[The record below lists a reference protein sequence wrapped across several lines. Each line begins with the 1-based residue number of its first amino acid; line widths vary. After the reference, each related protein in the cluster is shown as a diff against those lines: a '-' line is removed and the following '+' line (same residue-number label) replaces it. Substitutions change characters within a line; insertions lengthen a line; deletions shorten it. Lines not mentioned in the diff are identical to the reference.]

1 MKILAFDTATMETT
15 CALVDGKKVVAES
28 SVNSRASH
36 SEGLVSMIDHMLPS
50 VGWAMGDVD
59 LIATGVGPGSFTG
72 LRISVVLAKV
82 FARSLSIPVV
92 GVSTLKALAR
102 QVAEDGIVI
111 SLFDARR
118 ERVYAGVFEKEGER
132 LRRIQKDDAYSV
144 ESILKKAPK
153 GAILIGDGLKT
164 YRESFSVREDFI
176 LYPEHLSRMSAAAI
190 ALEGQAQ
197 YEEEGPSN
205 PYALEPNYLR
215 PTQAMREYRRKHG
228 ESVDARSDRG

>member
-15 CALVDGKKVVAES
+15 CALTEDGKVVAEA

-36 SEGLVSMIDHMLPS
+36 SEGLINMIQNMLCAA
-50 VGWAMGDVD
+50 GWAMEDVD

-82 FARSLSIPVV
+82 LGRTLDIPVV

-102 QVAEDGIVI
+102 EVATDGVVI
-111 SLFDARR
+111 PLFDARR
-118 ERVYAGVFEKEGER
+118 ERVYAAFFEKKGEGLVR
-132 LRRIQKDDAYSV
+132 LKKDDAYPV
-144 ESILKKAPK
+144 ESIIKEAPE
-153 GAILIGDGLKT
+153 GAILIGDGLKK
-164 YRESFSVREDFI
+164 YREAFSAREDFI
-176 LYPEHLSRMSAAAI
+176 LYPDHLSRVSAAAI
-190 ALEGQAQ
+190 AFEGAQ
-197 YEEEGPSN
+197 QFEAEGPSN

-228 ESVDARSDRG
+228 ESLDARSDG